1 MSIII
6 GGERMSQFYCREDE
20 LRKLNKRYSGDKF
33 ECIVIYGRRRV
44 GKTALINEFC
54 KDKPTIFFSALNTT
68 GKENLEAF
76 SKSIMSY
83 ERSDMES
90 APEFRTYD
98 DALDECLRCYNN
110 PKDSYEDHAE
120 FLKKP
125 RYSFLFD
132 YKINDYKSWAKGLKK
147 AGYATDPN
155 YPTKL
160 INIIETY
167 KLYEYDEGGKLLSE
181 VNQSEDNTSKEFT
194 DKIEEINGENDQLFG
209 YQEIKNNGV
218 RCYKLMNDDSYQHI
232 AKVTGISLKMLLY
245 YNDLPKECPLYK
257 DDYVY
262 LAPKKRN
269 AAKKT
274 PKYTVKAGDSMH
286 SISQEYG
293 IKLKS
298 LYKINNIEYGTP
310 AKVGQKLKLRK

>member
-1 MSIII
+1 MKKTIII
-6 GGERMSQFYCREDE
+6 LSILFSTTLIFAQNRNAKYDSYIEKYAKLAVQSQTKHRIPASITLAQGLLESGAGESRLAKECNNHFGIKCGGSWYGKSMRM
-20 LRKLNKRYSGDKF
+20 N
-33 ECIVIYGRRRV
+33 
-44 GKTALINEFC
+44 
-54 KDKPTIFFSALNTT
+54 
-68 GKENLEAF
+68 
-76 SKSIMSY
+76 
-83 ERSDMES
+83 
-90 APEFRTYD
+90 D
-98 DALDECLRCYNN
+98 DALNECFRCYNN

-132 YKINDYKSWAKGLKK
+132 SKINDYKSWAKGLKK

>member
-1 MSIII
+1 MKKTIII
-6 GGERMSQFYCREDE
+6 LSILFSTTLIFAQNRNAKYYSYIEKYAKLAVQSQTKHRIPASITLAQGLLESGAGESRLAKECNNHFGIKCGGSWYGKSMRM
-20 LRKLNKRYSGDKF
+20 N
-33 ECIVIYGRRRV
+33 
-44 GKTALINEFC
+44 
-54 KDKPTIFFSALNTT
+54 
-68 GKENLEAF
+68 
-76 SKSIMSY
+76 
-83 ERSDMES
+83 
-90 APEFRTYD
+90 D
-98 DALDECLRCYNN
+98 DALNECFRCYNN

-232 AKVTGISLKMLLY
+232 DKVTGISLKMLLY

>member
-1 MSIII
+1 MKKTIII
-6 GGERMSQFYCREDE
+6 LSILFSTTLIFAQNRNAKYDSYIEKYAKLAVQSQTKHRIPASITLAQGLLESGAGESRLAKECNNHFGIKCGGSWYGKSMRM
-20 LRKLNKRYSGDKF
+20 N
-33 ECIVIYGRRRV
+33 
-44 GKTALINEFC
+44 
-54 KDKPTIFFSALNTT
+54 
-68 GKENLEAF
+68 
-76 SKSIMSY
+76 
-83 ERSDMES
+83 
-90 APEFRTYD
+90 D
-98 DALDECLRCYNN
+98 DALNECFRCYNN

-274 PKYTVKAGDSMH
+274 PKYTAKAGDSMH

>member
-1 MSIII
+1 MKKTIII
-6 GGERMSQFYCREDE
+6 FSILFSTTLIFAQNRNAKYDSYIEKYAKLAVQSQTKHRIPASITLAQGLLESGAGESRLAKECNNHFGIKCGGSWYGKSMRM
-20 LRKLNKRYSGDKF
+20 N
-33 ECIVIYGRRRV
+33 
-44 GKTALINEFC
+44 
-54 KDKPTIFFSALNTT
+54 
-68 GKENLEAF
+68 
-76 SKSIMSY
+76 
-83 ERSDMES
+83 
-90 APEFRTYD
+90 D
-98 DALDECLRCYNN
+98 DALNECFRCYNN
-110 PKDSYEDHAE
+110 PKDSYDDHAE
-120 FLKKP
+120 FLKKT

-167 KLYEYDEGGKLLSE
+167 KLYEYDEGGKLLTE
-181 VNQSEDNTSKEFT
+181 VKQSDDNTTKEFT
-194 DKIEEINGENDQLFG
+194 DNIEEINGENDQLFG

-310 AKVGQKLKLRK
+310 AKVGQKLNLRK

>member
-1 MSIII
+1 M
-6 GGERMSQFYCREDE
+6 
-20 LRKLNKRYSGDKF
+20 N
-33 ECIVIYGRRRV
+33 
-44 GKTALINEFC
+44 
-54 KDKPTIFFSALNTT
+54 
-68 GKENLEAF
+68 
-76 SKSIMSY
+76 
-83 ERSDMES
+83 
-90 APEFRTYD
+90 D
-98 DALDECLRCYNN
+98 DALNECFRCYNN

>member
-1 MSIII
+1 MKKTIII
-6 GGERMSQFYCREDE
+6 LSILFSTTLIFAQNRNAKYDSYIEKYAKLAVQSQTKHRIPASITLAQGLLESGAGESRLAKECNNPFGIKCGGSWYGKSMRM
-20 LRKLNKRYSGDKF
+20 N
-33 ECIVIYGRRRV
+33 
-44 GKTALINEFC
+44 
-54 KDKPTIFFSALNTT
+54 
-68 GKENLEAF
+68 
-76 SKSIMSY
+76 
-83 ERSDMES
+83 
-90 APEFRTYD
+90 D
-98 DALDECLRCYNN
+98 DALNECFRCYNN

>member
-1 MSIII
+1 MKKTIII
-6 GGERMSQFYCREDE
+6 LSILFSTTLIFAQNRNAKYDSYIEKYAKLAVQSQTKHRIPASITLAQGLLESGAGESRLAKECNNHFGIKCGGSWYGKSMRM
-20 LRKLNKRYSGDKF
+20 N
-33 ECIVIYGRRRV
+33 
-44 GKTALINEFC
+44 
-54 KDKPTIFFSALNTT
+54 
-68 GKENLEAF
+68 
-76 SKSIMSY
+76 
-83 ERSDMES
+83 
-90 APEFRTYD
+90 D
-98 DALDECLRCYNN
+98 DALNECFRCYNN

-181 VNQSEDNTSKEFT
+181 VNQSEDNTSKGFT

>member
-1 MSIII
+1 MKKTIII
-6 GGERMSQFYCREDE
+6 LSILFSTTLIFAQNRNAKYDSYIEKYAKLAVQSQTKHRIPASITLAQGLLESGAGESRLAKECNNHFGIKCGGSWYGKSTRM
-20 LRKLNKRYSGDKF
+20 N
-33 ECIVIYGRRRV
+33 
-44 GKTALINEFC
+44 
-54 KDKPTIFFSALNTT
+54 
-68 GKENLEAF
+68 
-76 SKSIMSY
+76 
-83 ERSDMES
+83 
-90 APEFRTYD
+90 D
-98 DALDECLRCYNN
+98 DALNECFRCYNN

-209 YQEIKNNGV
+209 YHEIKNNGV

>member
-1 MSIII
+1 MRKIFLIINILFCASLLLAQNTNTKYLAYIEKYAKIAVSNQTKYRIPASITLAQGLLESGAGESRLAKECNNHFGIKC
-6 GGERMSQFYCREDE
+6 GGSW
-20 LRKLNKRYSGDKF
+20 
-33 ECIVIYGRRRV
+33 YG
-44 GKTALINEFC
+44 
-54 KDKPTIFFSALNTT
+54 
-68 GKENLEAF
+68 
-76 SKSIMSY
+76 KSMK
-83 ERSDMES
+83 MN
-90 APEFRTYD
+90 D
-98 DALDECLRCYNN
+98 DAIGECFRCYNN
-110 PKDSYEDHAE
+110 AKGSYEDHAE

-132 YKINDYKSWAKGLKK
+132 YKINDYKAWAKGLKK

-155 YPTKL
+155 YPAKL
-160 INIIETY
+160 IKIIETY

-181 VNQSEDNTSKEFT
+181 IEVEETEKGTKEFN

-218 RCYKLMNDDSYQHI
+218 RCFKLMNDDSYRHI
-232 AKVTGISLKMLLY
+232 SKVTGISLKMLLY

-262 LAPKKRN
+262 LAPKKRS
-269 AAKKT
+269 AARKT

-298 LYKINNIEYGTP
+298 LYKINDLEYGTP
-310 AKVGQKLKLRK
+310 AKVGQKLRLHK

>member
-1 MSIII
+1 MKKTIII
-6 GGERMSQFYCREDE
+6 LSILFSTTLIFAQNRNAKYQSYIEKYAKLAVQSQTKHRIPGSITLAQGLLESGAGESRLAKECNNHFGIKCGGSWYGKSMRM
-20 LRKLNKRYSGDKF
+20 N
-33 ECIVIYGRRRV
+33 
-44 GKTALINEFC
+44 
-54 KDKPTIFFSALNTT
+54 
-68 GKENLEAF
+68 
-76 SKSIMSY
+76 
-83 ERSDMES
+83 
-90 APEFRTYD
+90 D
-98 DALDECLRCYNN
+98 DALNECFRCYNN

>member
-1 MSIII
+1 MKKTIII
-6 GGERMSQFYCREDE
+6 ISI
-20 LRKLNKRYSGDKF
+20 L
-33 ECIVIYGRRRV
+33 
-44 GKTALINEFC
+44 
-54 KDKPTIFFSALNTT
+54 FSATILFAQNRNAKYDAYISKYAKLAVSGQTKHRIPASIT
-68 GKENLEAF
+68 LAQGLLESGAGESRLAKECNNHFGIKCGGSWYGKSMN
-76 SKSIMSY
+76 M
-83 ERSDMES
+83 D
-90 APEFRTYD
+90 D
-98 DALDECLRCYNN
+98 DAKGECFRCYNN

-155 YPTKL
+155 YPNKL

-167 KLYEYDEGGKLLSE
+167 KLYEYDEGGKLLTE
-181 VNQSEDNTSKEFT
+181 VEKSNEEENTQIQNR

-218 RCYKLMNDDSYQHI
+218 RCYKLMNDDSFNHI
-232 AKVTGISLKMLLY
+232 SKVTGISVKMLLY

-262 LAPKKRN
+262 LAPKKRSTPR
-269 AAKKT
+269 KT

-286 SISQEYG
+286 SIAQEYG

-298 LYKINNIEYGTP
+298 LYKLNGIEYGTP
-310 AKVGQKLKLRK
+310 AKVGQKLKLHK

>member
-1 MSIII
+1 MKKTIII
-6 GGERMSQFYCREDE
+6 LSILFSTTLIFAQNRNAKYDSYIEKYAKLAVQSQTKHRIPASITLAQGLLESGAGESRLAKECNNHFGIKCGGSWYGKSMRM
-20 LRKLNKRYSGDKF
+20 N
-33 ECIVIYGRRRV
+33 
-44 GKTALINEFC
+44 
-54 KDKPTIFFSALNTT
+54 
-68 GKENLEAF
+68 
-76 SKSIMSY
+76 
-83 ERSDMES
+83 
-90 APEFRTYD
+90 D
-98 DALDECLRCYNN
+98 DALNECFRCYNN
-110 PKDSYEDHAE
+110 PKDSYEDHVE

>member
-1 MSIII
+1 MKKTIII
-6 GGERMSQFYCREDE
+6 LSILFSTTLIFAQNRNAKYDSYIEKYAKLAVQSQTKHRIPASITLAQGLLESGAGESRLAKECNNHFGIKCGGSWYGKSMRM
-20 LRKLNKRYSGDKF
+20 N
-33 ECIVIYGRRRV
+33 
-44 GKTALINEFC
+44 
-54 KDKPTIFFSALNTT
+54 
-68 GKENLEAF
+68 
-76 SKSIMSY
+76 
-83 ERSDMES
+83 
-90 APEFRTYD
+90 D
-98 DALDECLRCYNN
+98 DALNECFRCYNN

-232 AKVTGISLKMLLY
+232 AKVTGSFSRGNRLY
-245 YNDLPKECPLYK
+245 
-257 DDYVY
+257 
-262 LAPKKRN
+262 
-269 AAKKT
+269 T
-274 PKYTVKAGDSMH
+274 Q
-286 SISQEYG
+286 SIS
-293 IKLKS
+293 S
-298 LYKINNIEYGTP
+298 F
-310 AKVGQKLKLRK
+310 RSSFRR

>member
-1 MSIII
+1 MKKTIII
-6 GGERMSQFYCREDE
+6 LSILFSTTLIFAQNRNAKYDSYIEKYAKLAVQSQTKHRIPASITLAQGLLESGAGESRLAKECNNHFGIKCGGSWYGKSMRM
-20 LRKLNKRYSGDKF
+20 N
-33 ECIVIYGRRRV
+33 
-44 GKTALINEFC
+44 
-54 KDKPTIFFSALNTT
+54 
-68 GKENLEAF
+68 
-76 SKSIMSY
+76 
-83 ERSDMES
+83 
-90 APEFRTYD
+90 D
-98 DALDECLRCYNN
+98 DALNECFRCYNN

-232 AKVTGISLKMLLY
+232 AKVTGISLKILLY